1 MRFTKAIVRTPGAS
15 MVDGLT
21 SAGLG
26 TPDQAKT
33 LVQHAAYIQ
42 ALESCGLRVTVL
54 PPDEAFPDSTFVED
68 TALVTSACAIITR
81 PGAVSRRGETA
92 AIEQALARFYPDIE
106 RIVLPG
112 TVDAGDIMMVGE
124 HHYIGSSQR
133 TNAEGAAQVIA
144 ILEAHGLTG
153 STVPL
158 KHILHLKSASAY
170 LENNRMALAGE
181 LIGRPEFSGFDV
193 IPVDDDEAYAANCL
207 WINGRVLVAAGFP
220 KMRRAIEA
228 CGYQTIPLDMS
239 EFRKLDGGLS
249 CLSLRF

>member
-21 SAGLG
+21 SAGSG
-26 TPDQAKT
+26 KPDYAKA
-33 LVQHAAYIQ
+33 LVQHAAYIR

-54 PPDEAFPDSTFVED
+54 PADEAFPDSTFVED
-68 TALVTSACAIITR
+68 PALVTPAGAIIMR
-81 PGAVSRRGETA
+81 PGAESRRGETA
-92 AIEQALARFYPDIE
+92 AIEQALAGFFPNFE
-106 RIVLPG
+106 RIVPPG
-112 TVDAGDIMMVGE
+112 TVDAGDIMMVGD
-124 HHYIGSSQR
+124 HYYIGLSKR

-158 KHILHLKSASAY
+158 KHILHLKSAAAY
-170 LENNRMALAGE
+170 LEDRRIVLGGE
-181 LIGRPEFSGFDV
+181 LTGRPEFSGFDI
-193 IPVDDDEAYAANCL
+193 IPVEDDEKYAANCL
-207 WINGRVLVAAGFP
+207 WINDRVLVAAGFP
-220 KMRRAIEA
+220 KMQAAIRARGFE
-228 CGYQTIPLDMS
+228 TIPLPMS